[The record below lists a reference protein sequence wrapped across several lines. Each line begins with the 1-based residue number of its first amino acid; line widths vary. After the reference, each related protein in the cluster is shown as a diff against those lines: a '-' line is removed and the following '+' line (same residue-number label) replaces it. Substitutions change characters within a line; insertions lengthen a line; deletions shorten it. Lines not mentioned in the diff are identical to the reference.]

1 MFDIHNFSLQLK
13 NHKLMNKIFEVFLH
27 STYLTEDKPIVVWTT
42 VTWRNVLPSLIL
54 MGNNEKKSIRIY
66 TCVRF

>member
-1 MFDIHNFSLQLK
+1 
-13 NHKLMNKIFEVFLH
+13 MNKIFEVFLH

-54 MGNNEKKSIRIY
+54 MGNNLKKSIRI
-66 TCVRF
+66 